1 MLHSNRILRAYKT
14 ASWVTPEEIVIK
26 PYPEWNAK
34 TYQVNRLSKVISIEE
49 NHVFDLG
56 NFQFKVGNNVL
67 LLLHAR
73 LLLIGV
79 FLSSKININV
89 N

>member
-1 MLHSNRILRAYKT
+1 MLHSNPILRAYKT

-56 NFQFKVGNNVL
+56 NFQFKVCNYIMFAV
-67 LLLHAR
+67 A
-73 LLLIGV
+73 
-79 FLSSKININV
+79 SKPFAVIITFSIIYNKY
-89 N
+89 